1 MDIKSTAY
9 FEIIFH
15 VDYILRKYFRHFF
28 EFYCKIA
35 HFSGVIIECYY
46 IIFLY
51 K

>member
-1 MDIKSTAY
+1 MDIKLTAY

-15 VDYILRKYFRHFF
+15 VVYVLRKYFRHLI

-35 HFSGVIIECYY
+35 HFSGVIECYY
-46 IIFLY
+46 IMFLY